1 MSVMGSVIPF
11 AVLITIALIKFSV
24 YEIPSRVVVFT
35 SSSLFFC
42 CVIQFFV
49 VFKFC

>member
-11 AVLITIALIKFSV
+11 AVLITIPLIKFSV

-35 SSSLFFC
+35 FSSLFLLCYSVFC
-42 CVIQFFV
+42 CF
-49 VFKFC
+49 